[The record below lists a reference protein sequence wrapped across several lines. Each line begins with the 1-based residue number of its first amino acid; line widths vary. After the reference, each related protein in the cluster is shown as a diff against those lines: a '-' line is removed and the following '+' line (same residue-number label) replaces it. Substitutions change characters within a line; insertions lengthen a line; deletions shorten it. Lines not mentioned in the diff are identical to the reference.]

1 MKIEIVDNFKDKS
14 EPKPIKLV
22 SKPIKLVYCLQIS
35 RNSETGLPEWAL
47 IEKPNFNS
55 YLKFTRVGNH
65 RIDFDEY
72 DVIIAEHTRSMGGY
86 QTFWLGHWNDG
97 VVSE

>member
-22 SKPIKLVYCLQIS
+22 YCLQIS
-35 RNSETGLPEWAL
+35 RNPKTGLPEWAL

-55 YLKFTRVGNH
+55 YLKLIRIGKH
-65 RIDFDEY
+65 KIDFDEY